1 MKKRTTKMAKNTKKK
16 GVDIKGLSK
25 ALGTNAPEQ
34 DQGEAE
40 VSPAVEAAVS
50 ETEPVEEYTFSLE
63 EIATSAGIKV
73 ATVRTYIA
81 QGKLDMSNFA
91 ELVDFIAHRRRNPMV
106 KELDGQKRAEIACEM
121 GVVPMGFT
129 PEGAFIFQLPIQRE
143 EGWVELYDAATQKL
157 KKHGYAEGTWKTKD
171 GQPTVGWSQAS

>member
-63 EIATSAGIKV
+63 EIATSAGI
-73 ATVRTYIA
+73 
-81 QGKLDMSNFA
+81 KLDMSNFA